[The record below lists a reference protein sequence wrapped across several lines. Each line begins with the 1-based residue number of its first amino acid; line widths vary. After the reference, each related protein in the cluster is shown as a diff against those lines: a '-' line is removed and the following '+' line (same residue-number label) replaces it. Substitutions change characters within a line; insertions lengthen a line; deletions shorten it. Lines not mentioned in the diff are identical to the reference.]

1 MTASDVITI
10 IERLPQDIKTKIY
23 KEYFEAKIIYD
34 ELKKMIKSNVSQ
46 VLYNVNIA
54 LILPKVLS
62 NDLVVRYL
70 LEREK
75 EFKAVYTNEII
86 NKPDEKVDYYN
97 FASLWLFNIYFKD
110 IIAKPHKL
118 SLFTKNIFS
127 FTDITK
133 TITN

>member
-1 MTASDVITI
+1 METTDVTQI

-34 ELKKMIKSNVSQ
+34 ELKRLIRSDTSR

-54 LILPKVLS
+54 QVLPKVLS

-86 NKPDEKVDYYN
+86 NKPNDNIDYYN
-97 FASLWLFNIYFKD
+97 FASLWLFSIYFKD
-110 IIAKPHKL
+110 FINPNKI
-118 SLFTKNIFS
+118 SLFTKNIRNIL
-127 FTDITK
+127 TH
-133 TITN
+133 